1 MRTMIP
7 YTLLPHLNALLN
19 GTSALLLLMGDY
31 FIRKREWR
39 AHRGFMVSAA
49 ITSALFLIS
58 YLVYHAHVGTVR
70 FQKLGWI
77 RTVYFSVLITHTIL
91 AAVILPLVILT
102 LWRALAGKFGKHRK
116 IARWTLPFWLYVSV
130 TGVVVYLMLYRL

>member
-1 MRTMIP
+1 MIP

-19 GTSALLLLMGDY
+19 GTSALLLLIGYY

-49 ITSALFLIS
+49 ITSALFVIS
-58 YLVYHAHVGTVR
+58 YLVYHAQVGTVR

-77 RTVYFSVLITHTIL
+77 RTDYLSVLITHTNL
-91 AAVILPLVILT
+91 AAGILPLVILT
-102 LWRALAGKFGKHRK
+102 LWQALSGKFDKHRK
-116 IARWTLPFWLYVSV
+116 IARWTLPCWLYVSV
-130 TGVVVYLMLYRL
+130 TGVVVYLMLYHL

>member
-1 MRTMIP
+1 MIP
-7 YTLLPHLNALLN
+7 YTVLPHLNALLN
-19 GTSALLLLMGDY
+19 GTSALLLLTGYY
-31 FIRKREWR
+31 FIRRREWR

-49 ITSALFLIS
+49 LTSALFLTS

-77 RTVYFSVLITHTIL
+77 RAIYLSVLITHTIL
-91 AAVILPLVILT
+91 AAVILPLVVIT
-102 LWRALAGKFGKHRK
+102 LWWALTGKFNKHRN
-116 IARWTLPFWLYVSV
+116 IGRWTLPIWLYVSI